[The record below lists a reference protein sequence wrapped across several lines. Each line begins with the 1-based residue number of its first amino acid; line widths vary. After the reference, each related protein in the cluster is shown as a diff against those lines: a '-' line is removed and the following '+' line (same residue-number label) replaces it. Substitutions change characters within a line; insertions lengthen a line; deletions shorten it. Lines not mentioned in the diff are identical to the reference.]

1 MPAVKEGAGCGWDGA
16 GLLAEPGGGRR
27 PQLKP
32 IVVPALAY
40 GQAFAGMVLGWNA
53 TFLFGTFAFQSRNIA
68 PSQSSTLIIDKWA
81 REHPLFSSMSFCSTF
96 PVSL

>member
-16 GLLAEPGGGRR
+16 GLLAEPGGGHR

-32 IVVPALAY
+32 MAAPALAC
-40 GQAFAGMVLGWNA
+40 GQAFAGMVLGWDA

-68 PSQSSTLIIDKWA
+68 PSQSSTLIIDKRA
-81 REHPLFSSMSFCSTF
+81 REHPLFSSVSFCSTF

>member
-32 IVVPALAY
+32 MAAPALAC
-40 GQAFAGMVLGWNA
+40 GRAFAGMVLGWDA

-68 PSQSSTLIIDKWA
+68 PSQSSTLIIDKRA
-81 REHPLFSSMSFCSTF
+81 REHPLFSSVSFCSTF
-96 PVSL
+96 PVFL